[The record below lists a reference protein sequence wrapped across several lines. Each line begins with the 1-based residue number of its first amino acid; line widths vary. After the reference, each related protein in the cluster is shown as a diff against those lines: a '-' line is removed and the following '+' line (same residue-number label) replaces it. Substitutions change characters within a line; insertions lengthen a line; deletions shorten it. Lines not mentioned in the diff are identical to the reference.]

1 MVLSLTYRTPEG
13 AVQKNLG
20 QDDQTLV
27 PGSSVQSDMV
37 CEFDQPLE
45 KVYPLKWE
53 RRSGFPLCIDVECTQ
68 RQVAVVLESLAETFR
83 VVATVNRVHLG
94 KAVPELS
101 RHGADLFS
109 SAPPEIRSTDSLHL
123 AEISAAELP
132 SMCEPLAEA
141 SRKNAVS
148 LLITDKQ
155 PEQLRSDMNLAW
167 AWYARPQLLQ
177 FHLTHGSR
185 QLRQMLLSHVRCV
198 VIWDADV
205 LNRLNVFGLRDGL
218 HYCEQKLREL
228 SFT

>member
-68 RQVAVVLESLAETFR
+68 RQVAVVLESLAESFR

-101 RHGADLFS
+101 RHGAISFPPPRRKSVRLIPCIWRKSQRRNFRRCLTACRGQPQECCFS
-109 SAPPEIRSTDSLHL
+109 S
-123 AEISAAELP
+123 
-132 SMCEPLAEA
+132 
-141 SRKNAVS
+141 
-148 LLITDKQ
+148 
-155 PEQLRSDMNLAW
+155 
-167 AWYARPQLLQ
+167 
-177 FHLTHGSR
+177 
-185 QLRQMLLSHVRCV
+185 
-198 VIWDADV
+198 
-205 LNRLNVFGLRDGL
+205 
-218 HYCEQKLREL
+218 HYG
-228 SFT
+228 